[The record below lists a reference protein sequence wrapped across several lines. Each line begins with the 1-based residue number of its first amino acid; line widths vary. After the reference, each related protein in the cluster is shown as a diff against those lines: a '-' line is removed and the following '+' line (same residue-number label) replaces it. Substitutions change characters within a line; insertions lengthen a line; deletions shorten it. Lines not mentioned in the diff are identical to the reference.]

1 MRRSGNPKRLRSQ
14 MAFVPQAGGIVF
26 RRDGDRIMILLV
38 RAKKDP
44 SIWIFPKGHIEHGET
59 PQETALRETLE
70 EAGVAGRVIGARVG
84 EPLEF
89 DNGVELVRVEYFL
102 IEAQSE
108 SDETDGR
115 EKWWFTAEQASSA
128 VAFDSARALLAE
140 ARRRLHA

>member
-38 RAKKDP
+38 R
-44 SIWIFPKGHIEHGET
+44 
-59 PQETALRETLE
+59 
-70 EAGVAGRVIGARVG
+70 
-84 EPLEF
+84 
-89 DNGVELVRVEYFL
+89 VEYFL

-115 EKWWFTAEQASSA
+115 EKRWFTAEQASSA